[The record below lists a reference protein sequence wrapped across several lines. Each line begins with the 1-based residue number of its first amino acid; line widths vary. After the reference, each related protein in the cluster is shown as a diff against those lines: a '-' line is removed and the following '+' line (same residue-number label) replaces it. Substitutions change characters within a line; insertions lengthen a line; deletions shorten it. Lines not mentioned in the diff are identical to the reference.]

1 MKTSKTEIYE
11 ASDYA
16 GLRAGGYEFY
26 YGYEKV
32 YCPKHEVYGVQDSPN
47 CKYDNNAEN
56 DCDQNTEW
64 AFVAQKDGRI
74 IKSYAQSD
82 LVSLAKDSDSTAY
95 YLLAGIAKMLEEKEL
110 AL

>member
-1 MKTSKTEIYE
+1 METEIYE

-26 YGYEKV
+26 YGYEKI
-32 YCPKHEVYGVQDSPN
+32 YCPTHDVYGVQDSSS

-64 AFVAQKDGRI
+64 AFVAKKGDRI
-74 IKSYAQSD
+74 ITSYAKSD
-82 LVSLAKDSDSTAY
+82 LESIAKDSDSTAY
-95 YLLAGIAKMLEEKEL
+95 WLLAGIAKMLADKEISPN
-110 AL
+110 